1 MAGVLASIN
10 KKPEP
15 VTYESPASPSS
26 PPQYRV
32 LEARSPYAECPKN
45 QMMELFS
52 NDESAGQGAPAAAAA
67 DSGGVLGTRF
77 SSVDSVALETVQ
89 QVREQWQDQRDAEAA
104 ALVRTVVEAALSE
117 LVTAVVD
124 KAHAEEHTAPV
135 PVPVVQIAARTVDP
149 ASFSVSQRQ
158 VLANLRSLIAADR
171 LCAQTAM
178 DGLHTRS
185 STEESEDAQTSGPV
199 DPLRK
204 SADSFTA
211 SGQQSA
217 PYGDAGEVQAAVVAA
232 QAPVPAPQR
241 FKTAFGQVFLARI
254 GTPESTVALETQQA
268 ELMSRGVRNSV
279 DERWKPRPLPA
290 RVATALHGGAGVSI
304 GCGVRVSSAAGRGA
318 SSISSSTR
326 DRSANDCA
334 QILAESIQNLLLSK
348 RKQAAA
354 AAAFAVN
361 ATPTAASGPP
371 REVGTDLAELVRKS
385 VSRAVQQSTNEVRMK
400 LQHQHLLDRQERDQ
414 RRDGVDE
421 NEVKYYKGDDCLRTA
436 SVATVHE
443 FPPPRQRQ
451 QPHAMDASISSVR
464 GLKMLVRDD
473 VTYSRN
479 HRQLLLNDDNSSTS
493 SSTGSCRST
502 GDHSDGDERYSHRP
516 LPRQRKQHSG
526 VPQRRRQE
534 QEQEQAQPMRQRP
547 PVPELR
553 ISPHRAHRIS
563 VNGLT
568 SSFCESSDEEF
579 TLGLDT
585 SDSQ

>member
-89 QVREQWQDQRDAEAA
+89 QVREQWQDQLDVEAA
-104 ALVRTVVEAALSE
+104 ALVRTVVEATLTE
-117 LVTAVVD
+117 LVTAVAD

-268 ELMSRGVRNSV
+268 ELMSRGDRISV

-354 AAAFAVN
+354 AAVAVN
-361 ATPTAASGPP
+361 ATPTAASGPT
-371 REVGTDLAELVRKS
+371 REVGTDLDELVRKS

>member
-1 MAGVLASIN
+1 
-10 KKPEP
+10 

>member
-10 KKPEP
+10 KKPAP

-52 NDESAGQGAPAAAAA
+52 NDECAGQGAPAAAE
-67 DSGGVLGTRF
+67 SGGALGTRF

-89 QVREQWQDQRDAEAA
+89 QVREQWQDQLDVEAA
-104 ALVRTVVEAALSE
+104 ALVRTVVEATLTE
-117 LVTAVVD
+117 LVTAVAD
-124 KAHAEEHTAPV
+124 KAHAEEHTASA

-171 LCAQTAM
+171 LCAQTVM
-178 DGLHTRS
+178 DGLHTRPN
-185 STEESEDAQTSGPV
+185 TEESEDAQTSGPV
-199 DPLRK
+199 VPLSK

-211 SGQQSA
+211 SDQQSA
-217 PYGDAGEVQAAVVAA
+217 PSGDAGEGQAAVIEA
-232 QAPVPAPQR
+232 QAPVPSPQR

-268 ELMSRGVRNSV
+268 ELMSRGDRISV

-326 DRSANDCA
+326 DRSANDCG

-354 AAAFAVN
+354 AAVAVN

-493 SSTGSCRST
+493 SSTSSCRST

-526 VPQRRRQE
+526 VPQRRQ

-547 PVPELR
+547 PVPELH